1 MINAPRVSLD
11 QWRALVA
18 VVDAGGYA
26 QAAQTLNRSQ
36 SAVSYA
42 VQKLESQLGVRAFE
56 IAGRKAMLTPTGA
69 MLYRRGR
76 ALVEEANGAERA
88 ARSLSA
94 GWEAQIRLAVE
105 ILFPTWVLLSCLDRF
120 GRESPDTRIEVVE
133 SVLGGTGE
141 ALMQGE
147 ADLAITPQVPP
158 GFLGDA
164 LLRFRAIAVAHPDHP
179 LHRLRRTL
187 TQRDLAA
194 HRHIVVRDS
203 GSRRSARATSV
214 EVPRR
219 WTVSSMSTSIQAVES
234 GFGFAWLPEDK
245 IRDELA
251 AGALKPLPLAEGG
264 ERYGD
269 LYLVLADPEATGP
282 GTRRL
287 AAILRDEVAK
297 ACPKASRRRP
307 RGASAIPSASDRARG

>member
-1 MINAPRVSLD
+1 MINPPRVSLD

-26 QAAQTLNRSQ
+26 QAAQLLHRSQ

-42 VQKLESQLGVRAFE
+42 VQKLESQLGVKAFE
-56 IAGRKAMLTPTGA
+56 IAGRKAALTPTGA

-76 ALVEEANGAERA
+76 ALVEEANSAERA

-94 GWEAQIRLAVE
+94 GWEAEIRLAVE
-105 ILFPTWVLLSCLDRF
+105 ILFPTWLLLSCLDRF
-120 GRESPDTRIEVVE
+120 GGESPDTRIEVIE

-158 GFLGDA
+158 GFLGDP
-164 LLRFRAIAVAHPDHP
+164 LLRFRGVAVAHPDHP
-179 LHRLRRTL
+179 LHRLGRALTL
-187 TQRDLAA
+187 RDLES
-194 HRHIVVRDS
+194 HRHVVVRDT
-203 GSRRSARATSV
+203 GSRRSARSISV
-214 EVPRR
+214 EVHRR

-234 GFGFAWLPEDK
+234 GYGFAWLPEDK

-251 AGALKPLPLAEGG
+251 AGTLKPLPLAEGG
-264 ERYGD
+264 TRYGD
-269 LYLVLADPEATGP
+269 LYLVLADPEAAGP
-282 GTRRL
+282 GTRRF

-297 ACPKASRRRP
+297 AGTNTPRRRP
-307 RGASAIPSASDRARG
+307 KGTAARLAASDRARG